1 MLFGEYYVA
10 IHSVRA
16 GMIPYLKEERMLL
29 TMQGGILFPFSW
41 LFGKLMELIYN
52 ILAVDGV
59 ANVGICIIIF
69 TVIVKIIL
77 LPLNFKMQ
85 LTTKINQIIQPEL
98 KKIQNK
104 YKNKTDNESMR
115 KQQAEMNDLYAKYG
129 TSMSAGCGP
138 SLIQFPIV
146 LGFYDVVRNIAAYV
160 NPVKSLYQPIA
171 EKIVGMRN
179 YQELFTKFIEANSGI
194 NSNAKYAVNALEK
207 AKDQT
212 NGIIDIIDKFSA
224 TDWNSFMGMDTIKG
238 NSEIISAITA
248 NIDKINSINDF
259 AFGINISEPVGWKLT
274 PLLVIPIAST
284 LFQWLSMKVSM
295 AQTKKNQGTENDM
308 ANSMMKT
315 MMFMP
320 IMSFFMCILFPIGIG
335 IYWALNSFISFLI
348 QLGLIYYYDHI
359 VDMDK
364 VIEKRVEKAKKKN
377 GGQRKKSFMEKML
390 EAQGGAE
397 EAQAQM
403 SQKVSGKN
411 LKSYDASKAKSVDS
425 SGKKYK
431 SGSMASK
438 ANIMLNY
445 DDKK

>member
-1 MLFGEYYVA
+1 
-10 IHSVRA
+10 
-16 GMIPYLKEERMLL
+16 MLL

-160 NPVKSLYQPIA
+160 SPVKSLYQPIA
-171 EKIVGMRN
+171 DKIVGLEK
-179 YQELFTKFIEANSGI
+179 YQDLFTKFIEANSGI

-397 EAQAQM
+397 EVQSQM
-403 SQKVSGKN
+403 STKVSGKN
-411 LKSYDASKAKSVDS
+411 LKSYDASKAKSVDN